1 MNGNFNPEA
10 IDFGEI
16 IKQMAN
22 AKPKGK
28 NDVSIIGGVIDLQVD
43 DKPIFEDEQLAP
55 EIKQS
60 AEEKISKFIS
70 AWQPFFD
77 EKAIAIWETI
87 DCIKM
92 PKAKDI
98 PSVYGELM
106 RARFFGADG
115 DLSLRRDG
123 NRLYWH
129 FIGTPRDDFPFP
141 KIKNACNFWDK
152 QEKLSE
158 GERVKELRL
167 QAGVEALLWGKR
179 VVPDSKLENAFWRED
194 RVGAIDLVYPVD
206 ELKNE
211 TTQDQR
217 AKILYDVYWHNGQ
230 PAFVWL
236 KGLDK
241 VLPQSENGEENDN
254 G

>member
-1 MNGNFNPEA
+1 MNNNSKPKA

-16 IKQMAN
+16 VKEMAD
-22 AKPKGK
+22 AKTKGK
-28 NDVSIIGGVIDLQVD
+28 NEVSIIGGVIDLQAD

-106 RARFFGADG
+106 RARFFGAGG

-129 FIGTPRDDFPFP
+129 FIGTPRDDFPP
-141 KIKNACNFWDK
+141 IKNACRFWDE
-152 QEKLSE
+152 QEKMPE
-158 GERVKELRL
+158 GERVEKLRL
-167 QAGVEALLWGKR
+167 QEDVEALLWGER
-179 VVPDSKLENAFWRED
+179 IVPKSGEAFWRED
-194 RVGAIDLVYPVD
+194 RVGAIDLVYPVPISD
-206 ELKNE
+206 VNAQK
-211 TTQDQR
+211 QR
-217 AKILYDVYWHNGQ
+217 AKVIYDVYWHNGQ

-236 KGLDK
+236 KKLIEVPPSK
-241 VLPQSENGEENDN
+241 PENEEDN
-254 G
+254 NNE